1 MKTLGLIGGLTVQS
15 TAVYYQ
21 KLHEAMRAKT
31 GDDKTSELLM
41 WSFNYED
48 VLPLYLHN
56 KPGYIKAVG
65 DAGLRLKRAG
75 ADGLM
80 ILSNSAHMGAKNLAD
95 VTGLPVIHIL
105 DAIAKE
111 LRMRELKRPLVI
123 GTDFVME
130 GDYYLPGL
138 RDRIP
143 VDPIVPSREDVK
155 ILDEILFSELAYGEV
170 KDASRQLYLEVINK
184 AEVQGADSVILG
196 CTEHCL
202 LLDQSHHSLPMLDST
217 ALHIDAAVNFQLRH
231 IL

>member
-21 KLHEAMRAKT
+21 KLHKAMRART
-31 GDDKTSELLM
+31 GDDKTSELLL
-41 WSFNYED
+41 WSFDYES

-56 KPGYIKAVG
+56 KPGYIEAVG
-65 DAGLRLKRAG
+65 KAGLRLKAAG

-80 ILSNSAHMGAKNLAD
+80 ILSNSAHMGAENLAS

-105 DAIAKE
+105 DAVAAA
-111 LRMRELKRPLVI
+111 LKSQNLSKPLVL

-138 RDRIP
+138 KTR
-143 VDPIVPSREDVK
+143 VDVSPIVPSREDCK
-155 ILDEILFSELAYGEV
+155 ALDDILFAELAYGNIRE
-170 KDASRQLYLEVINK
+170 DSRKVYLDVIQK
-184 AEVQGADSVILG
+184 AELQGADSIILG

-202 LLDQSHHSLPMLDST
+202 LLDQSHHHLPMLDST
-217 ALHIDAAVNFQLRH
+217 ALHIEAAIDFQLMK
-231 IL
+231 

>member
-21 KLHEAMRAKT
+21 KLHEAVRAKT
-31 GDDKTSELLM
+31 GDDKTSELLL

-65 DAGLRLKRAG
+65 EAGQRLKKAG

-80 ILSNSAHMGAKNLAD
+80 ILSNSAHMGAENLAS
-95 VTGLPVIHIL
+95 VTDLPVIHIL
-105 DAIAKE
+105 DAIAKN
-111 LRMRELKRPLVI
+111 MRERNLKRPLII

-138 RDRIP
+138 KDRVP
-143 VDPIVPSREDVK
+143 VDPIVPSSEDVK
-155 ILDEILFSELAYGEV
+155 TLDKILFTELAYGEV
-170 KDASRQLYLEVINK
+170 KDTSRQFYLDVINK
-184 AEVQGADSVILG
+184 AAEQGADSVILG

-217 ALHIDAAVNFQLRH
+217 TLHIDAAVDFQLSS
-231 IL
+231 